1 MKTHNSDIIQAQ
13 TLGKTF
19 SVKSQEVTVLKNI
32 NFAIR
37 AGEFLVIFG
46 PSGCGKST
54 LLHTI
59 LGLEP
64 PTSGQVVFQGQSLYN
79 NLTEDERAELRKHQI
94 GMVYQQPNWIKS
106 LTAKENVMFALRLT
120 GLTEAAAATK
130 AHAAL
135 EQVGMVD
142 WSDYIPTELSSGQQ
156 QRVALARAIVT
167 DPTILIA
174 DEPTGNLDY
183 ESGRQLMGLLGELN
197 RQGKTVIMVTHDLEY
212 LNFAQRAL
220 EMLDGEIIQELI
232 KPSAPKKSKSGNLK
246 RASGKP
252 SKPSMTQSIT
262 VEDL

>member
-1 MKTHNSDIIQAQ
+1 MPTHHTDIISAQ

-19 SVKSQEVTVLKNI
+19 SVKSQAVTVLKNI
-32 NFAIR
+32 NFAVR
-37 AGEFLVIFG
+37 TGEFLVIFG

-59 LGLEP
+59 LGLEQ
-64 PTSGQVVFQGQSLYN
+64 PTSGKVVFQGQSLYD
-79 NLTEDERAELRKHQI
+79 NLTEDDRAELRKHQI

-120 GLTEAAAATK
+120 GLTEPAAAAK
-130 AHAAL
+130 AHTAL

-183 ESGRQLMGLLGELN
+183 ESGRQLMKLLKDLN
-197 RQGKTVIMVTHDLEY
+197 SQGKTIIMVTHDLEY
-212 LNFAQRAL
+212 LSFAKRAL
-220 EMLDGEIIQELI
+220 EMLDGEIIQELTN
-232 KPSAPKKSKSGNLK
+232 PAARKSKSNDLK
-246 RASGKP
+246 RAGGKP
-252 SKPSMTQSIT
+252 PLTNQI